1 MSLLSSKDNDN
12 ADDDDDGDDG
22 DDDDNDDDDMF
33 ARRSWLKRAMVII
46 QEETIGGLG

>member
-1 MSLLSSKDNDN
+1 MSLLSSRDNDY
-12 ADDDDDGDDG
+12 DDDDDD
-22 DDDDNDDDDMF
+22 DDDDMF

>member
-1 MSLLSSKDNDN
+1 MSLLSNKDNDHDE
-12 ADDDDDGDDG
+12 DDDDDDV
-22 DDDDNDDDDMF
+22 F